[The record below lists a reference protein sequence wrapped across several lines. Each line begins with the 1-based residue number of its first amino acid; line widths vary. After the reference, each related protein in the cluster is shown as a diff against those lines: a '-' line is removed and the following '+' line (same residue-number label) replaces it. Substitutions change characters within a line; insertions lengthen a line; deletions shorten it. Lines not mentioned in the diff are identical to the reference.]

1 MASAWGPR
9 VGPSVGPR
17 FAPRGVRVLVHVGSA
32 WRPCVGPHGVHVLT
46 AWRPRVGGPTVI
58 LGKALGH
65 QTQLPLGGTAVKAP
79 EEAEIPREGAAG
91 EEKVRDDAETGV
103 HVTS

>member
-1 MASAWGPR
+1 M
-9 VGPSVGPR
+9 
-17 FAPRGVRVLVHVGSA
+17 
-32 WRPCVGPHGVHVLT
+32 
-46 AWRPRVGGPTVI
+46 I